1 MKCPR
6 VIERVG
12 WNKRKKEGRH
22 QRKEKRKKGRNQRK
36 EGRKEGR
43 KESKKRRKEGIKGRK
58 EEREEYQRITIVII
72 YILLSPHTLI

>member
-22 QRKEKRKKGRNQRK
+22 QRKEKRK
-36 EGRKEGR
+36 EGR

-58 EEREEYQRITIVII
+58 EERNEYQRITIVII